1 MGHTAVKSS
10 KGVAEMVNMRDV
22 AHRAGVSIATVSF
35 VLNGTKPVTPATR
48 ARVEQAMAELGYRR
62 NVVARALASRRTHII
77 AMAYPA
83 LDHQFGFSAAEFF
96 TSAADAARK
105 QDYHLVLWP
114 VGNDGSELTELVGQ
128 GLVDG
133 VVLMEVQLDDPRVA
147 VLQEIGTPFALIGRT
162 SYLEGLAHVDIDFD
176 RTVEDAVGYLY
187 GLGHRRLALISG
199 NLNDPLFSTYGPYVR
214 SEAAYRRVAAEYG
227 LETVVMECPGSTGAG
242 QEAMADLVREY
253 PDTTAVLI
261 VNEFAALGAISGL
274 NRLGLRVPD
283 RYVGAALVHGPRN
296 GCPDEPRA
304 HYHANTRPRAR
315 PTRYRSPHSP
325 TRRRRSAPASTRPRQ
340 ALPRRQYRSPSRLT
354 RLRNVS

>member
-1 MGHTAVKSS
+1 
-10 KGVAEMVNMRDV
+10 MVNMRDV

-35 VLNGTKPVTPATR
+35 VLNGTKPVTAATR
-48 ARVEQAMAELGYRR
+48 ARVEKSMADLGYQR

-83 LDHQFGFSAAEFF
+83 LDHKFGFSAAEFF

-147 VLQEIGTPFALIGRT
+147 VLQGTGTPFALIGRT
-162 SYLEGLAHVDIDFD
+162 SELEGLSHVDIDFD
-176 RTVEDAVGYLY
+176 RTVEDAIGYLH

-214 SEAAYRRVAAEYG
+214 SEAAYRRVAPEYG
-227 LETVVMECPGSTGAG
+227 LETVVLECSGSTLAG
-242 QEAMADLVREY
+242 QEAMARLVRDH

-261 VNEFAALGAISGL
+261 VNEFAALGAVAGL

-283 RYVGAALVHGPRN
+283 DISVLPLLMAPEMAALTNPALTIMRTPGPELGHLGTEALIRQLD
-296 GCPDEPRA
+296 GADPLPPQLVPAKLYPGATTGPPR
-304 HYHANTRPRAR
+304 
-315 PTRYRSPHSP
+315 
-325 TRRRRSAPASTRPRQ
+325 
-340 ALPRRQYRSPSRLT
+340 
-354 RLRNVS
+354 